1 MMFKWRDI
9 YSTNIAEIDKQHKKL
24 LEIGSQLSGLI
35 RSKDD
40 ADHYDEIVEL
50 LDELKNYTIY
60 HFKEEEELMEK
71 YGYEGLDAH
80 KKTHQ
85 DFIDKINEVNSAD
98 IDNNQK
104 GITMEILVFIADWI
118 EKHILKVDH
127 MYKDFLNEKGV
138 C

>member
-71 YGYEGLDAH
+71 YGYEGLDEH
-80 KKTHQ
+80 RKTHQ

>member
-1 MMFKWRDI
+1 MFKWRDI

-40 ADHYDEIVEL
+40 VDHYDEIVEL

-60 HFKEEEELMEK
+60 HFKTEEELMEK
-71 YGYEGLDAH
+71 YGYEGLDEH

-85 DFIDKINEVNSAD
+85 AFIDKINEVGSAD

-104 GITMEILVFIADWI
+104 GISMEILVFIADWI

-127 MYKDFLNEKGV
+127 MYKDFFNEKGV

>member
-40 ADHYDEIVEL
+40 VDHYDEIVEL

-60 HFKEEEELMEK
+60 HFKTEEELMEK
-71 YGYEGLDAH
+71 YGYEGLDEH

-85 DFIDKINEVNSAD
+85 AFIDKINEVGSAD

-104 GITMEILVFIADWI
+104 GISMEILVFIADWI

-127 MYKDFLNEKGV
+127 MYKDFFNEKGV